1 MRRTAVAAD
10 STAYHRPEAGVLVKG
25 EVFLNDSAVEPGLYF
40 KTEENKLVKVGPCH
54 VGAYPPNY
62 KPPTISTASGFVSSK
77 ELSKGELWLDKT
89 LEKPVLKV
97 YDGFEW
103 VEINGS
109 NQIKKDLI
117 ERGNITVEGQA
128 VYKSNVLFEQPVF
141 SLQEDEL
148 AVDNRLVTAKYVLG
162 KLKELKEELKKE
174 LIEELKEEIKEEIK
188 EEKVSIA
195 KRKRSS
201 SAKDIRSDVVVIAD
215 ES

>member
-1 MRRTAVAAD
+1 M
-10 STAYHRPEAGVLVKG
+10 
-25 EVFLNDSAVEPGLYF
+25 
-40 KTEENKLVKVGPCH
+40 
-54 VGAYPPNY
+54 
-62 KPPTISTASGFVSSK
+62 
-77 ELSKGELWLDKT
+77 
-89 LEKPVLKV
+89 
-97 YDGFEW
+97 
-103 VEINGS
+103 
-109 NQIKKDLI
+109 
-117 ERGNITVEGQA
+117 
-128 VYKSNVLFEQPVF
+128 F